1 MPAGKNVTEQWPES
15 NTRLCFQVLRNFVG
29 EMKMKTLHSVGISLV
44 MILLSVP
51 LARGQD
57 LSKYR
62 DFSLG
67 MSLPELSNQVDLRPL
82 QTKLMQKHPAVI
94 QELTCWPGGSS
105 DYSRQTDSVRQI
117 FFSFYNGELFRIL
130 VTYDQG
136 ATHGL
141 TAEDMVQAISAKY
154 GTPTRPVDE
163 INFPT
168 NELYRSTEK
177 VIARW
182 EDSQYSINLV
192 RSRFLNSFALVIFS
206 KRLDAQVESA
216 IAKSIRLEGQE
227 VPQTEIDRQKKE
239 TDDLEAARQKN
250 RKIFRP

>member
-1 MPAGKNVTEQWPES
+1 
-15 NTRLCFQVLRNFVG
+15 
-29 EMKMKTLHSVGISLV
+29 MKMTRSVGIPLV
-44 MILLSVP
+44 MMLLSAP
-51 LARGQD
+51 LVRGQD

-67 MSLPELSNQVDLRPL
+67 MSLPELSSQVDLRPL
-82 QTKLMQKHPAVI
+82 QTKLIQKHPAII
-94 QELTCWPGGSS
+94 QELTCWPGVSS
-105 DYSRQTDSVRQI
+105 DYSHQTDSVWQI

-130 VTYDQG
+130 VTYDQD

-141 TAEDMVQAISAKY
+141 TAEDMVHAISTKY
-154 GTPTRPVDE
+154 GTPTRPVGE
-163 INFPT
+163 ISFPT

-192 RSRFLNSFALVIFS
+192 RSRFLSSFSLVMFS
-206 KRLDAQVESA
+206 KRLDAQAEAA
-216 IAKSIRLEGQE
+216 IAKSLKMEGHE
-227 VPQTEIDRQKKE
+227 DPQKRNRPPEKKA
-239 TDDLEAARQKN
+239 DDLEAARQKN

>member
-1 MPAGKNVTEQWPES
+1 
-15 NTRLCFQVLRNFVG
+15 
-29 EMKMKTLHSVGISLV
+29 MKMKTMRSVGISLV
-44 MILLSVP
+44 MILLFAPVV
-51 LARGQD
+51 RGQD

-67 MSLPELSNQVDLRPL
+67 MSLPELSSQVDLRPL
-82 QTKLMQKHPAVI
+82 QTNLIQKHRAVI

-105 DYSRQTDSVRQI
+105 DYSRQTDSVWQI

-130 VTYDQG
+130 VTYDRD

-141 TAEDMVQAISAKY
+141 TAEDMVQAISTKY
-154 GTPTRPVDE
+154 GTPTRPVGE
-163 INFPT
+163 ISFPT

-182 EDSQYSINLV
+182 EDSQYSISLV

-206 KRLDAQVESA
+206 KRLDAQVEAA
-216 IAKSIRLEGQE
+216 ISESIKLEGQE
-227 VPQTEIDRQKKE
+227 EPQKEIDRQKKE
-239 TDDLEAARQKN
+239 TDELEAARQKN

>member
-1 MPAGKNVTEQWPES
+1 
-15 NTRLCFQVLRNFVG
+15 
-29 EMKMKTLHSVGISLV
+29 MKMKTMRSVGISFFT
-44 MILLSVP
+44 ILLSAP

-67 MSLPELSNQVDLRPL
+67 MSLPELSSQVDLRPL
-82 QTKLMQKHPAVI
+82 QTKLIQKHPAVI
-94 QELTCWPGGSS
+94 QELTCWPDGSS
-105 DYSRQTDSVRQI
+105 DYSRQTDSVGQI

-130 VTYDQG
+130 VTYDQD

-141 TAEDMVQAISAKY
+141 TAEDMVQAISTKY
-154 GTPTRPVDE
+154 GTPTRPADE
-163 INFPT
+163 ISFPT

-182 EDSQYSINLV
+182 EDAQYSINLV
-192 RSRFLNSFALVIFS
+192 RSRFLNSFALFMFS
-206 KRLDAQVESA
+206 KRLDAQAETA
-216 IAKSIRLEGQE
+216 IAKSIKLEGQE
-227 VPQTEIDRQKKE
+227 VPQKEIDRQKKE

>member
-1 MPAGKNVTEQWPES
+1 
-15 NTRLCFQVLRNFVG
+15 
-29 EMKMKTLHSVGISLV
+29 MKMMGSLGISV
-44 MILLSVP
+44 VVILLSAPVV
-51 LARGQD
+51 RGQA

-67 MSLPELSNQVDLRPL
+67 MSLPKLSGQVDLRPI
-82 QTKLMQKHPAVI
+82 QTKLIQRHPAVI

-105 DYSRQTDSVRQI
+105 DYSRQTDSVWQI

-130 VTYDQG
+130 VTYDQD

-141 TAEDMVQAISAKY
+141 TAEDMVQAISTKY
-154 GTPTRPVDE
+154 RTPTRPVGE
-163 INFPT
+163 ISFPT

-192 RSRFLNSFALVIFS
+192 RSRFLNSFALGMFS
-206 KRLDAQVESA
+206 KRLNAQAEAA
-216 IAKSIRLEGQE
+216 IAKSLKMEGQE
-227 VPQTEIDRQKKE
+227 APQEEIDRQKKE
-239 TDDLEAARQKN
+239 ADHLEAARQKN
-250 RKIFRP
+250 RKIFHP

>member
-1 MPAGKNVTEQWPES
+1 
-15 NTRLCFQVLRNFVG
+15 
-29 EMKMKTLHSVGISLV
+29 MKMKTLRSS
-44 MILLSVP
+44 ILCFVVLLLTAP
-51 LARGQD
+51 LLRAQD

-67 MSLPELSNQVDLRPL
+67 MSLPELSSQVDLRPL
-82 QTKLMQKHPAVI
+82 QTKLIQKHPAVI

-105 DYSRQTDSVRQI
+105 DYSRQTDSVWQI

-130 VTYDQG
+130 VTYDQD

-141 TAEDMVQAISAKY
+141 TAEDMVQAISTKY
-154 GTPTRPVDE
+154 GTPTRPVGE
-163 INFPT
+163 ISFPT

-192 RSRFLNSFALVIFS
+192 RSRFLNSFALAMFS
-206 KRLDAQVESA
+206 KRLNAQAEAA
-216 IAKSIRLEGQE
+216 IPKSLKMEGQE
-227 VPQTEIDRQKKE
+227 APQKEIDRQKKE
-239 TDDLEAARQKN
+239 ADDLEAARQKN
-250 RKIFRP
+250 QKIFHP

>member
-1 MPAGKNVTEQWPES
+1 
-15 NTRLCFQVLRNFVG
+15 
-29 EMKMKTLHSVGISLV
+29 MKMMRSVGIFLV
-44 MILLSVP
+44 VILLSAP
-51 LARGQD
+51 LVRGQD

-62 DFSLG
+62 GFSLG

-82 QTKLMQKHPAVI
+82 QTKLIQKRPSVI
-94 QELTCWPGGSS
+94 QELTWWPSGSS
-105 DYSRQTDSVRQI
+105 DCSLEADSVGQI

-130 VTYDQG
+130 VTYDRD

-141 TAEDMVQAISAKY
+141 TAEDMVQAISTKY
-154 GTPTRPVDE
+154 GTPTRPVGE
-163 INFPT
+163 ISFPT

-192 RSRFLNSFALVIFS
+192 RSTFLNSFALFMFS
-206 KRLDAQVESA
+206 KRLDVQVEA
-216 IAKSIRLEGQE
+216 ALAKSIKLEGQE
-227 VPQTEIDRQKKE
+227 EPQKEIDRQKKE